1 MVLLGIL
8 SYIMIKYR
16 MINIVLYTI
25 LPHAIVSCDIAI
37 FNIVLYDAVPETFYF
52 FPIFSGVHLRS
63 LLRSVRVHRSQT
75 ALRSAHCA
83 FTKRSLCVHLFV
95 QRSLIVEP
103 IFILDLKG
111 SPFCVSKKQNEK
123 RKRA

>member
-52 FPIFSGVHLRS
+52 FPIFRAFTCALCSALFAFTVHKPLS
-63 LLRSVRVHRSQT
+63 APLTVHSQSVHFVFT
-75 ALRSAHCA
+75 VRSA
-83 FTKRSLCVHLFV
+83 FTYCRANFHFGPEGIALLCL
-95 QRSLIVEP
+95 Q
-103 IFILDLKG
+103 KT
-111 SPFCVSKKQNEK
+111 K
-123 RKRA
+123 